1 MWVTLSP
8 LALCL
13 RQLCY
18 DFDFGPFMNDAGFD
32 PAKAVE
38 GGTARRYGW
47 ALPILVVATPSY
59 AWLRGL
65 IDLGIL
71 VTHNFS
77 LISLDLAQ
85 KVSKYSKEKQN
96 KGFANLC
103 NN

>member
-1 MWVTLSP
+1 MWVNLSP

-18 DFDFGPFMNDAGFD
+18 DFDSGPFTNDAGFD
-32 PAKAVE
+32 LAKAVE
-38 GGTARRYGW
+38 GGTARRYGR
-47 ALPILVVATPSY
+47 ALPVLVVARPSY
-59 AWLRGL
+59 SWLRGL

-85 KVSKYSKEKQN
+85 KVSKSSKEKQN